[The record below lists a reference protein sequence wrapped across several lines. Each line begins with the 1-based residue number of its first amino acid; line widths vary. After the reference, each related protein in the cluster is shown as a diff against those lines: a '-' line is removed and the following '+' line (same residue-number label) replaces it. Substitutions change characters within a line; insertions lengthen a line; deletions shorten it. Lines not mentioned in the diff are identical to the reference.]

1 VAAGIRIRHA
11 TETNVTYTLVDG
23 RRPYLAP
30 YECPRCR
37 RIHEFKTY
45 HIDLDDTGA
54 AIVSQ
59 TVLGRLM
66 SIPAHPFEIVDTVP
80 NPPDIRVGV
89 SGGQILIFDHPT
101 PPIIHPE

>member
-1 VAAGIRIRHA
+1 MAAGIRIRHS
-11 TETNVTYTLVDG
+11 TERNVTYTLVDG
-23 RRPYLAP
+23 RRPMHTP

-37 RIHEFKTY
+37 RPHDFKTY

-59 TVLGRLM
+59 MVLERLM
-66 SIPAHPFEIVDTVP
+66 SIPAQPFGIVDTVA

-89 SGGQILIFDHPT
+89 SGGHIRILDHP
-101 PPIIHPE
+101 IASEH